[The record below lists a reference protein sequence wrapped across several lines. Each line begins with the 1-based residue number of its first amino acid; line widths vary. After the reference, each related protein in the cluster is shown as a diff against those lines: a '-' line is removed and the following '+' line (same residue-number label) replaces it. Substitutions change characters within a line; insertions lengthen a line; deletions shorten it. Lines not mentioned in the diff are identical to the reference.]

1 MLPDGRWWLK
11 TASAGASCLM
21 SCCINKGTENGRAMN
36 IQEIV
41 DRRIEELRAQA
52 LAEMDGIVANDPP
65 DVHAG
70 QSAVRQPPGHS
81 AAAPAAPPPPLGDDA
96 GEFVDRALSRL
107 ATRIL
112 DISEQL
118 ADDYATLEKEMLKA
132 RLAAL
137 QSVET
142 VLDIVLS
149 IRREARDLS
158 GREADM
164 RLRERMM
171 ELHRPGAAGYS
182 TTSITSDPED
192 YDAGRASMH
201 DNGVAA
207 LFQRTQ

>member
-1 MLPDGRWWLK
+1 
-11 TASAGASCLM
+11 
-21 SCCINKGTENGRAMN
+21 MN
-36 IQEIV
+36 IQEMV

-52 LAEMDGIVANDPP
+52 LADVDRAMSGEVSAMLPEEPAAIRAGGNGDGA
-65 DVHAG
+65 
-70 QSAVRQPPGHS
+70 AVS
-81 AAAPAAPPPPLGDDA
+81 AAPMAAKTAGGDEA
-96 GEFVDRALSRL
+96 GDFVDKALSRL

-118 ADDYATLEKEMLKA
+118 ADDYASLEKEMLKA

-149 IRREARDLS
+149 IRREARDLA

-164 RLRERMM
+164 RLREKMM
-171 ELHRPGAAGYS
+171 ELRRPGAAGFS
-182 TTSITSDPED
+182 TTSITTETTDL
-192 YDAGRASMH
+192 DAGRASMH
-201 DNGVAA
+201 ENGVAA

>member
-1 MLPDGRWWLK
+1 
-11 TASAGASCLM
+11 
-21 SCCINKGTENGRAMN
+21 MN
-36 IQEIV
+36 IQEMV

-52 LAEMDGIVANDPP
+52 LADVDRAVTGEMAGSPLEDSAACHPGGNGDGAP
-65 DVHAG
+65 
-70 QSAVRQPPGHS
+70 
-81 AAAPAAPPPPLGDDA
+81 AAAPSMPPASPGDDA
-96 GEFVDRALSRL
+96 GDFVDRALSRL

-118 ADDYATLEKEMLKA
+118 ADDYASLEKEMLKA

-164 RLRERMM
+164 RLREKMM
-171 ELHRPGAAGYS
+171 ELRRPGAAGFS
-182 TTSITSDPED
+182 TTSITTDFADLEG
-192 YDAGRASMH
+192 GRASMH

>member
-1 MLPDGRWWLK
+1 
-11 TASAGASCLM
+11 
-21 SCCINKGTENGRAMN
+21 MN
-36 IQEIV
+36 IQEMV

-52 LAEMDGIVANDPP
+52 LADVDRAVAGEMAGSPLEDPAACHPGGGGDGVP
-65 DVHAG
+65 
-70 QSAVRQPPGHS
+70 
-81 AAAPAAPPPPLGDDA
+81 AAAPAMSPAGPGDDA
-96 GEFVDRALSRL
+96 GDFVDRALSRL

-118 ADDYATLEKEMLKA
+118 ADDYASLEKEMLKA

-164 RLRERMM
+164 RLREKMM
-171 ELHRPGAAGYS
+171 ELRRPGAAGFS
-182 TTSITSDPED
+182 ATSITTDIADLEG
-192 YDAGRASMH
+192 GRASMH